1 MAPERQAACGM
12 AWIWRIGVAGSAP
25 RLQGR
30 EITRRDDGVHFLGTL
45 DEVLF
50 GGEKRLDAQSAMA
63 DVSLAA
69 MAGVTAA
76 DHERISEN

>member
-1 MAPERQAACGM
+1 MH
-12 AWIWRIGVAGSAP
+12 VATCSLG
-25 RLQGR
+25 
-30 EITRRDDGVHFLGTL
+30 FLCISL
-45 DEVLF
+45 
-50 GGEKRLDAQSAMA
+50 KCAAMA